1 MAFIYPKSRQAANP
15 KRTLPMTFGVRC
27 VLIPPQMKRKAYAR
41 AGVDIDLGNRVKA
54 TLPRLLAATH
64 RAEVL
69 GKVGG
74 FGGLFALDVRKY
86 RQPVLVSSVD
96 GVGTKLKLA
105 FAMNR
110 HDTIGQDL
118 VNHCVN
124 DIAVLG
130 AEPLFFLDY
139 LGTGKLEPRVFKAI
153 LTGFAKACAENHCAL
168 IGGETA
174 QMPGF
179 YQAGEYDVSG
189 TIVGVVEKTDLLDGR
204 AIRDGDAVI
213 GLASSGL
220 HTNGYSLAR
229 KIFFEKMKLKP
240 SSRVRE
246 LGATIGDELLK
257 VHVSYG
263 PLVKRLLRQ
272 FNSATAAARRPGR
285 ATRNNR
291 VIKGLAHIT
300 GGGFVDNIPRILP
313 KNCDVRIRL
322 GSWEAPAI
330 FRLLERHGGMAEP
343 ELYQVFNMGIG
354 MTIVVESDRAE
365 AVLKF
370 IRAQGQPAWP
380 IGEVVKGTGRVRLEH

>member
-1 MAFIYPKSRQAANP
+1 MSQ
-15 KRTLPMTFGVRC
+15 
-27 VLIPPQMKRKAYAR
+27 KAYAA

-54 TLPRLLAATH
+54 SLPRLLAST
-64 RAEVL
+64 RRPEVL

-74 FGGLFALDVRKY
+74 FGGLFALDVKKF
-86 RQPVLVSSVD
+86 RQPVLVASTD
-96 GVGTKLKLA
+96 GVGTKLKIA

-110 HDTIGQDL
+110 HDTVGRDL

-139 LGTGKLEPRVFKAI
+139 IGTGQLQPGVFAQLI
-153 LTGFAKACAENHCAL
+153 QGFAAGCRENRCAL

-179 YQAGEYDVSG
+179 YARGEYDVSG
-189 TIVGVVEKTDLLDGR
+189 TIVGVVEKASILDGKSIR
-204 AIRDGDAVI
+204 AGDAII

-229 KIFFEKMKLKP
+229 KIFFEQMKFSPDSILA
-240 SSRVRE
+240 E
-246 LGATIGDELLK
+246 LQGSIGDELLK

-263 PLVKRLLRQ
+263 PLIQAMLKK
-272 FNSATAAARRPGR
+272 FGKG
-285 ATRNNR
+285 R

-300 GGGFVDNIPRILP
+300 GGGFIDNIPRVLP
-313 KNCDVRIRL
+313 KKCDALIRK
-322 GSWEAPAI
+322 GSWDVLPI
-330 FRLLERHGGMAEP
+330 FQILAERGGVEEG

-354 MTIVVESDRAE
+354 MTIIVAGDKADEVVR
-365 AVLKF
+365 F
-370 IRAQGQPAWP
+370 IHSRKQKAGI
-380 IGEVVKGTGRVRLEH
+380 IGGVVKGRGVARVI